1 MTESTNKPGIVFW
14 IIGIIALIWNL
25 MGVMAY
31 LGQAYITD
39 EAKSAMS
46 EVELTYMENLPIWY
60 TAAFAIAVFA
70 GTIGCLLILLRKKL
84 AYPLLLVSLLAVI
97 AQQIYHFVLSDA
109 LGHMKTFDKTMITM
123 IVVISVF
130 LVWYAK
136 NLINKEVL
144 S

>member
-1 MTESTNKPGIVFW
+1 MTESKNKPKIVFW

-39 EAKSAMS
+39 EAKAAMS
-46 EVELTYMENLPIWY
+46 EVEIAYMENLPSWY

-70 GTIGCLLILLRKKL
+70 GTIGCILLLLRKKM
-84 AYPLLLVSLLAVI
+84 AYSLLLLSLLAVI

-109 LGHMKTFDKTMITM
+109 LGHMKTFDITMIAM
-123 IVVISVF
+123 IVVISIF

-136 NLINKEVL
+136 NLTNKGIL